1 MKQYLYFSAPWCGP
15 CRMLGPIMERVNNTI
30 PVQKVNVDENSELA
44 MEYNVRN
51 VPTVVL
57 LENGQ
62 EVKRLI
68 GMNPEARYLE
78 VLDRRDDIVMGWQA
92 GECCQDC
99 ILIVF

>member
-15 CRMLGPIMERVNNTI
+15 CRMLGPIMSEVSNTI
-30 PVQKVNVDENSELA
+30 PVQKVNIDEDSA
-44 MEYNVRN
+44 TAQQYNVRS

-68 GMNPEARYLE
+68 GVKQKAEYLN
-78 VLDRRDDIVMGWQA
+78 V
-92 GECCQDC
+92 
-99 ILIVF
+99 